1 MKIKRQL
8 QKKINEVILRERTN
22 LVGYK
27 QLLKQKWTVKN
38 REMERGLASDNY
50 AGVLPEMLETIA
62 ETRRFVDRKTEDA
75 SK

>member
-1 MKIKRQL
+1 
-8 QKKINEVILRERTN
+8 
-22 LVGYK
+22 
-27 QLLKQKWTVKN
+27 
-38 REMERGLASDNY
+38 MERGLASDNY